1 MSGVQV
7 AGDRAGAGE
16 GGGPPQ
22 RRKVWSLQRVGLVV
36 AVAAALAIIPF
47 GGWSTKS
54 QGLQRLELNQTS
66 AGLPWNVTVTG
77 GRLVDDQPPLQASVE
92 GNRWVIILA
101 RVEVTSDTSR
111 VDIYDA
117 LRISGAEGLV
127 DGKAPLKIVPGI
139 AADPVAVS
147 SDFAQYVAIHPGLPE
162 DMVFAWEQ
170 SASAPV
176 PTQVDVTLWGINQRR
191 SSLTGSREWLDPV
204 ARAVVTV
211 QIVDR
216 RGA

>member
-1 MSGVQV
+1 V
-7 AGDRAGAGE
+7 
-16 GGGPPQ
+16 
-22 RRKVWSLQRVGLVV
+22 L
-36 AVAAALAIIPF
+36 AAAGLAIIPF

-54 QGLQRLELNQTS
+54 AGLQRLELNQTS
-66 AGLPWNVTVTG
+66 AGLPWNITITG
-77 GRLVDDQPPLQASVE
+77 GRLMDDQSPLHASVE

-127 DGKAPLKIVPGI
+127 DGKAALAIVPGI
-139 AADPVAVS
+139 APDPVAVL

-176 PTQVDVTLWGINQRR
+176 PTQVEVTIWGKNQRR
-191 SSLTGSREWLDPV
+191 SSLTGSREWLDTV
-204 ARAVVTV
+204 ARALVTV
-211 QIVDR
+211 PIVDR
-216 RGA
+216 RGT